1 VQLEVKR
8 TVPNGSGRERLVL
21 SAALRAR
28 VIAHL
33 RHAAP
38 AEGVGLLATAPPVDG
53 TIIATAF
60 YPGTNIDRSATR
72 YTMDPAEVVEALRD
86 MAARDW
92 SLGAIVHSHVRSP
105 ATPSVTDL
113 REARYPEALMVIATL
128 AESPPALRAWR
139 VAVPAPG
146 AATIVGEVPILDR
159 AAGPGHDGQRPP
171 GRTLER

>member
-1 VQLEVKR
+1 MEDEQTALI
-8 TVPNGSGRERLVL
+8 TGGRERLVL

-33 RHAAP
+33 QDAAP
-38 AEGVGLLATAPPVDG
+38 AEGVGLLAIAPPVAG
-53 TIIATAF
+53 AIVATQF

-72 YTMDPAEVVEALRD
+72 YTMDPAEVVAALRD

-113 REARYPEALMVIATL
+113 REARYPEALMVIATFMAPL
-128 AESPPALRAWR
+128 PALRAWR
-139 VAVPAPG
+139 VAVPASG
-146 AATIVGEVPILDR
+146 AATIVGEVPILDGH
-159 AAGPGHDGQRPP
+159 AGATPEGQRPP
-171 GRTLER
+171 RP